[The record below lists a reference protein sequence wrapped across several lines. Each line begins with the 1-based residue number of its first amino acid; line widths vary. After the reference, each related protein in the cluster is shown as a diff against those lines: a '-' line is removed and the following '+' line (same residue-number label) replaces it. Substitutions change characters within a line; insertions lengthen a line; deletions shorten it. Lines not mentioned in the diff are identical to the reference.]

1 MRGEYDMPV
10 FWISAAALVFLLEV
24 LIPLFTVGIP
34 LLLYKLKKWRNR
46 K

>member
-1 MRGEYDMPV
+1 MCV

-24 LIPLFTVGIP
+24 LIPIVTVGIP
-34 LLLYKLKKWRNR
+34 LLADKLKKRRDR